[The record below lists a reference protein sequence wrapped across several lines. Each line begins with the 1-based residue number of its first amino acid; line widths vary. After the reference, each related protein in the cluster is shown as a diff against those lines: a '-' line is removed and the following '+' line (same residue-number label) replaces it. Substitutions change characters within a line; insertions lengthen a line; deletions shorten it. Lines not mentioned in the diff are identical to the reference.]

1 MIAAVGD
8 LGRIRGGIGAGA
20 DDFLTKP
27 IVREELDMRLLAAS
41 RALGAQHRPAAPR
54 RSLTATG
61 RPLSRQSLTMR
72 DRGSLSAAA
81 HPELAEDP

>member
-27 IVREELDMRLLAAS
+27 IMRDELDMRLHAAS
-41 RALGAQHRPAAPR
+41 RALGVSIAQHRR
-54 RSLTATG
+54 AT
-61 RPLSRQSLTMR
+61 
-72 DRGSLSAAA
+72 
-81 HPELAEDP
+81 H